1 MRAGRALSSLWVL
14 IRAGSPV
21 LAVAWLAGCAAVAI
35 APAVP
40 IANGAREDKINISL
54 DEATLTPAV
63 RNTLLRAKRVG
74 LVVSEP
80 WAIKLADLLE
90 ARGGYSLAI
99 ERPKAKVS
107 EMTATERRETLHG
120 MCGAGRRTDIAVL
133 GRITRV
139 QTGNAS
145 MATLTGRT
153 SIKNSWSLDILSCRS
168 HTTQTVGG
176 GFDLD
181 VSTANAKSPAELDE
195 KMGVALA
202 DKVLMALGK

>member
-1 MRAGRALSSLWVL
+1 M
-14 IRAGSPV
+14 
-21 LAVAWLAGCAAVAI
+21 
-35 APAVP
+35 
-40 IANGAREDKINISL
+40 
-54 DEATLTPAV
+54 
-63 RNTLLRAKRVG
+63 LRAKRVG

-90 ARGGYSLAI
+90 ARGGYTLGI

-120 MCGAGRRTDIAVL
+120 MCGGPKRPDIAVL

-139 QTGNAS
+139 ETGNAS
-145 MATLTGRT
+145 VATLTGRT
-153 SIKNSWSLDILSCRS
+153 SIKNSWSLDILSCRDQ
-168 HTTQTVGG
+168 TTRTVGG

-195 KMGVALA
+195 RMGVALA
-202 DKVLMALGK
+202 GKVLAALGK